1 MRKEV
6 ASTTDTV
13 TQEWIEAF
21 DARIAENVKQSVYR
35 AEGNVTVG
43 EWVQRRPFGVID
55 IVDGKRVFTP
65 FPADEWALKDL

>member
-13 TQEWIEAF
+13 TQEWMEAF
-21 DARIAENVKQSVYR
+21 NARISENVNQAVYR